1 MIDWRHMPPLSAL
14 RAFSAFAEASGVEE
28 AGARIGVTHAAI
40 SQQIRALEAHL
51 GLALGRARWA
61 AVGVDGRGAAVG
73 RNASDQL
80 CGDCGH
86 DCRSDRCGCG
96 AGAADHHDL
105 DLRRGDGCCR
115 VWRIFAAKHPG
126 IDLVIDPTAEA
137 RDIGRE
143 ADLGI
148 RYGNGG
154 WPGLVSKLVLRSGV
168 VVVASPKLVPE
179 GAASTLADLA
189 KLPWLQELG
198 TSEATAFLEKHGLQR
213 AMGAGM
219 TSMPGTLL
227 LDAAR
232 DGQGVAI
239 AVRAFMQADL
249 NAGRLRLLHEDH
261 GREGYFLVTRPGIL
275 RPALQLFCD
284 WMLKQAGSGRG
295 QTVAG

>member
-1 MIDWRHMPPLSAL
+1 MIDWRHMPPLPAL
-14 RAFSAFAEASGVEE
+14 RAFSAFAQAGGLED

-51 GLALGRARWA
+51 GLALVERGGRRLGLTTEGRSLAESLQTSFSAIASTIEDLTRADAARVLRITTTSTFAGGWLLPRLA
-61 AVGVDGRGAAVG
+61 DF
-73 RNASDQL
+73 
-80 CGDCGH
+80 
-86 DCRSDRCGCG
+86 RS
-96 AGAADHHDL
+96 
-105 DLRRGDGCCR
+105 
-115 VWRIFAAKHPG
+115 KHPG
-126 IDLVIDPTAEA
+126 IDLVIDPAAEA

-154 WPGLVSKLVLRSGV
+154 WAGLVSKLVLRSGV

-179 GAASTLADLA
+179 GAASSLADLA

-198 TSEATAFLEKHGLQR
+198 TSEATAFLDKHGLQR
-213 AMGAGM
+213 AMGVGM

-239 AVRAFMQADL
+239 SVRAFMEADL
-249 NAGRLRLLHEDH
+249 AAGRLRLLHEDH

-275 RPALQLFCD
+275 RQSLQVFCD
-284 WMLKQAGSGRG
+284 WLMKEASSARG

>member
-14 RAFSAFAEASGVEE
+14 RAFSAFAQAGGVEE

-51 GLALGRARWA
+51 GLALVERGGRRLGLTPEGRRLAETLQGSFA
-61 AVGVDGRGAAVG
+61 AI
-73 RNASDQL
+73 
-80 CGDCGH
+80 
-86 DCRSDRCGCG
+86 
-96 AGAADHHDL
+96 AGTIADLTAADAGRV
-105 DLRRGDGCCR
+105 LR
-115 VWRIFAAKHPG
+115 ITTTSTFAGGWLLPRLADFRNRHPG

-154 WPGLVSKLVLRSGV
+154 WPGLVSTLVLRSGV
-168 VVVASPKLVPE
+168 VVVASPRLVPD

-198 TSEATAFLEKHGLQR
+198 TSEATAFLDKHGLQR

-239 AVRAFMQADL
+239 SVRAFMEADL
-249 NAGRLRLLHEDH
+249 AAGRLRLLHEDQ

-275 RPALQLFCD
+275 RPSLQIFCD
-284 WMLKQAGSGRG
+284 WLLKQVAKPRG